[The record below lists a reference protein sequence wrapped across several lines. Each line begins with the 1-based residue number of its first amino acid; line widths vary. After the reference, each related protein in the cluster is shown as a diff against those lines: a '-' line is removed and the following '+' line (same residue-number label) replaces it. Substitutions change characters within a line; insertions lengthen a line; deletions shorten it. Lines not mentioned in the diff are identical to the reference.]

1 MLWQEF
7 KKEKDNEQA
16 KQTNV
21 ERVDWE
27 RKNKLYA
34 RWIINLGLSYIK
46 VWMYEKKHAE
56 NWKESTMKPVKH
68 AHS

>member
-56 NWKESTMKPVKH
+56 NWTESTMKPVKDD
-68 AHS
+68 HS

>member
-7 KKEKDNEQA
+7 TKEKDNEQA

-56 NWKESTMKPVKH
+56 NWTESTMKPVKDD
-68 AHS
+68 HS